1 MQRVCS
7 ILFACAALLAGQQ
20 FADIRPSPQQL
31 AWQDLEIGVLI
42 HFGPNTWMDREWGD
56 GKADPS
62 VFNPAQFDPE
72 QWVRAAQSAGA
83 KYLVLVA
90 KHHDGFCLF
99 PSGET
104 KYSVASSPWRNG
116 KGDVVREV
124 AAACRAHGMP
134 FGVYLSP
141 WDRHEPA
148 YKDNGAYDTHYA
160 HQVEELASHYGELT
174 EFWLDGAGSEGH
186 VYDFTRY
193 IRTLRTYQP
202 NALIFADV
210 GLLPYADIRWVGN
223 EDGTAKEENWN
234 VVDAYQILRW
244 RPAEA
249 DTPLREAHWFWHPT
263 DEKSLKSL
271 DKLMETY
278 HQTVGRGAQLMLGLA
293 PDNRGL
299 LPEVDVQRLAEFGA
313 EVKRI
318 YGKGLLNEAMVI
330 GRGLP
335 DAPIGREYSCGYVM
349 QPLGRSV
356 TFDRAVTMEDMT
368 DGQRIRKYAI
378 LGKVGNEMRTIVTGT
393 TIGHKK
399 IDIFPPVTVDMMV
412 FEVRAALGTPR
423 LRSFNVYLGG
433 RNGAAK

>member
-1 MQRVCS
+1 M
-7 ILFACAALLAGQQ
+7 ALLRGQQ
-20 FADIRPSPQQL
+20 FADVRPSPQQL

-56 GKADPS
+56 GKADPA

-72 QWVRAAQSAGA
+72 QWVRAAQAAGA

-99 PSGET
+99 PTRET
-104 KYSVASSPWRNG
+104 KYGVASSPWRNG
-116 KGDVVREV
+116 QGDVVREV
-124 AAACRAHGMP
+124 AAACRKHGLR

-148 YKDNGAYDTHYA
+148 YKDSAAYDTHYA
-160 HQVEELASHYGELT
+160 HQVEELASRYGELT

-202 NALIFADV
+202 NTMIFADV

-223 EDGTAKEENWN
+223 EDGTANEENWN

-244 RPAEA
+244 RPADAMPGSDYHGQPRLVVPFVRTSLVAGE
-249 DTPLREAHWFWHPT
+249 PLRLTAI
-263 DEKSLKSL
+263 
-271 DKLMETY
+271 
-278 HQTVGRGAQLMLGLA
+278 VLGLA
-293 PDNRGL
+293 PDSRGL
-299 LPEVDVQRLAEFGA
+299 LPDVDVRRLEEFGA

-318 YGKGLLNEAMVI
+318 YGQ
-330 GRGLP
+330 GLP
-335 DAPIGREYSCGYVM
+335 KAENLAGSGHPDSSIGPENACQYVTWM
-349 QPLGRSV
+349 QGSPV
-356 TFDRAVTMEDMT
+356 TFDRAVIMEDLT

-378 LGKVGNEMRTIVTGT
+378 LGRVGNEMRTIASGT
-393 TIGHKK
+393 TIGHIK
-399 IDIFPPVTVDMMV
+399 IDIFPPVTVDMLV
-412 FEVRAALGTPR
+412 LEVRGALGIPR
-423 LRSFNVYLGG
+423 IRRFDVYMGDKSAEP
-433 RNGAAK
+433 RVARPDQEK

>member
-1 MQRVCS
+1 M
-7 ILFACAALLAGQQ
+7 ALLQGQQ
-20 FADIRPSPQQL
+20 FADVRPSPQQL

-56 GKADPS
+56 GKADPA

-72 QWVRAAQSAGA
+72 QWVRAAQAAGA
-83 KYLVLVA
+83 KYLILVA

-99 PSGET
+99 PTRET
-104 KYSVASSPWRNG
+104 KYGVASSPWRNG
-116 KGDVVREV
+116 QGDVVREV
-124 AAACRAHGMP
+124 AAACRKHGLR

-148 YKDNGAYDTHYA
+148 YKDNAAYDTHYA
-160 HQVEELASHYGELT
+160 HQVEELASRYGELT

-202 NALIFADV
+202 NTMVFADV

-223 EDGTAKEENWN
+223 EDGTANEENWN
-234 VVDAYQILRW
+234 VVDAYQMLRW

-249 DTPLREAHWFWHPT
+249 DTPLRDGHWFWHPNA
-263 DEKSLKSL
+263 EKKLKSL
-271 DKLMETY
+271 DKLMEIY
-278 HQTVGRGAQLMLGLA
+278 HQTVGRGAQLVLGLA

-299 LPEVDVQRLAEFGA
+299 LPEVDVKRLAEFGA

-318 YGKGLLNEAMVI
+318 YGKGLLGEPALSSF
-330 GRGLP
+330 GYP
-335 DAPIGREYSCGYVM
+335 DSSSGVEYSRGVVARLRG
-349 QPLGRSV
+349 PITL
-356 TFDRAVTMEDMT
+356 DRAVTMEDMT
-368 DGQRIRKYAI
+368 DGQRIRRYAI
-378 LGKVGNEMRTIVTGT
+378 LGKVGNDMRTIASGT

-399 IDIFPPVTVDMMV
+399 IDIFPEITVDMLV

-423 LRSFNVYLGG
+423 LRRFNVYLGSKSG
-433 RNGAAK
+433 ETPVTKPASN